1 MYQHIPTNRPITGI
15 EIGVWEAHNSVRL
28 LDKFPNLHITL
39 IDPFEGYQDWWGF
52 IDGNTMK
59 GHEYIAF
66 ERLKPYV
73 DRVNIIKQ
81 FSDKALEF
89 IADESFDFIYIDGDH
104 SYKWALH
111 DITNYWAKVKP
122 GGVLCGHDRS
132 LSGVAQ
138 ALEEFGKSFTPSEE
152 PQNDSWYILK
162 P

>member
-52 IDGNTMK
+52 IDGSTMK

-73 DRVNIIKQ
+73 DRVNIIKH

-89 IADESFDFIYIDGDH
+89 IAEAKQMVAEGA
-104 SYKWALH
+104 KPEEVLH
-111 DITNYWAKVKP
+111 Y
-122 GGVLCGHDRS
+122 
-132 LSGVAQ
+132 
-138 ALEEFGKSFTPSEE
+138 EFGLE
-152 PQNDSWYILK
+152 PDYMFDLM
-162 P
+162 